1 MIPRVNPKI
10 KYGIWV
16 IMMWLCRFI
25 NCDKCITLVRKLD
38 SRRGGV
44 YMGGEGIGEI
54 SVPFTQFCC
63 EPKTALYL
71 EKECEV

>member
-25 NCDKCITLVRKLD
+25 NCDECITLVRKLD

-44 YMGGEGIGEI
+44 YMGGEGI
-54 SVPFTQFCC
+54 
-63 EPKTALYL
+63 
-71 EKECEV
+71 